1 MPPVK
6 NLLDI
11 VSCKNFGGS
20 VLLHGSCVRT
30 ESLSPPILSSTY
42 APRIK
47 TRRNLFFDKVKPCAA
62 LWINAISKAKPPF
75 LTGSAPVFGNGLET
89 VLETVCSETSRCSP
103 VISVGYGRSRWQ
115 IRPFTPS
122 TGVQIP
128 LGTPNLG
135 TKKNAKVQK
144 TLAFFIFSFQYGF
157 PKSSLVRLHP

>member
-75 LTGSAPVFGNGLET
+75 LTDSALFSVT
-89 VLETVCSETSRCSP
+89 VWKRFWKRFVRKLPGAVLLFRWDTDAPGGRFALSRRRQGFKSP
-103 VISVGYGRSRWQ
+103 WGRQSKQRSVQVIS
-115 IRPFTPS
+115 
-122 TGVQIP
+122 
-128 LGTPNLG
+128 
-135 TKKNAKVQK
+135 
-144 TLAFFIFSFQYGF
+144 
-157 PKSSLVRLHP
+157 